1 MNNVNEI
8 EMILCAD
15 MDAAIAMRDAN
26 PASEYDFY
34 SGYENVR
41 NEHIRFY
48 KSYPE
53 MAKQWFYCE
62 ANNSVYLVSEFRGQR
77 MLNKHS
83 LVDSISNASLKTA
96 FAVLSPYDE
105 TRITFLTGD
114 GLIQKHD
121 ANARKT
127 WCKKPSHYLLSQ

>member
-15 MDAAIAMRDAN
+15 MYAAIAMRYAN

-48 KSYPE
+48 K
-53 MAKQWFYCE
+53 
-62 ANNSVYLVSEFRGQR
+62 
-77 MLNKHS
+77 
-83 LVDSISNASLKTA
+83 
-96 FAVLSPYDE
+96 
-105 TRITFLTGD
+105 
-114 GLIQKHD
+114 
-121 ANARKT
+121 
-127 WCKKPSHYLLSQ
+127 

>member
-1 MNNVNEI
+1 MNNFNQI
-8 EMILCAD
+8 EMTVCAD

-41 NEHIRFY
+41 DEHIRFF
-48 KSYPE
+48 KSNPE
-53 MAKQWFYCE
+53 MAKRWFYCE

-83 LVDSISNASLKTA
+83 LVTSISNGSLKTA
-96 FAVLSPYDE
+96 FAVLHPQDE
-105 TRITFLTGD
+105 TRITFLTD
-114 GLIQKHD
+114 TGLIQKHD

>member
-8 EMILCAD
+8 EMTLCSD
-15 MDAAIAMRDAN
+15 MNAAIAMRDAN

-41 NEHIRFY
+41 NEHIRFF
-48 KSYPE
+48 KSYPA
-53 MAKQWFYCE
+53 MAKRWFYCE
-62 ANNSVYLVSEFRGQR
+62 ANNSVYNVSEFRGQR

-83 LVDSISNASLKTA
+83 LVDSISNTCLKTA
-96 FAVLSPYDE
+96 FAVLNPYDE